1 MYIVVQRTLAKF
13 GWIGDLKVA
22 LLERSLLQ
30 ARKILPLRIYNGIRS
45 WPRARLGST
54 TQCRIS
60 RRSTMAPNAGNRF
73 NSLHLPFVEVHDDF
87 KFKMEGHQRFL
98 LCFCTYYCFLVW
110 RLGACATYKLDSS
123 PFQYI
128 PGSVPIILSVPHGGL
143 LEPADIPD
151 RY

>member
-1 MYIVVQRTLAKF
+1 MPGKSSPSGSIMEFGRGRGPDSEVQRSVES
-13 GWIGDLKVA
+13 VA
-22 LLERSLLQ
+22 EAQWLRMPATVSTVCTCHLLRYM
-30 ARKILPLRIYNGIRS
+30 RI
-45 WPRARLGST
+45 T
-54 TQCRIS
+54 
-60 RRSTMAPNAGNRF
+60 
-73 NSLHLPFVEVHDDF
+73 
-87 KFKMEGHQRFL
+87 FKMEGHQRFL

-151 RY
+151 RYRDPILKEVSQEMR